1 MRPWQTLRV
10 VRACCSAASIQRT
23 VPARSKGC
31 LRTAFRHAVFRDEY
45 MAPEN
50 QMEANMTAVE
60 LRLYTM

>member
-1 MRPWQTLRV
+1 V
-10 VRACCSAASIQRT
+10 VRACCSAASI
-23 VPARSKGC
+23 ARFASI
-31 LRTAFRHAVFRDEY
+31 TPHHSVFRDEY

>member
-1 MRPWQTLRV
+1 V
-10 VRACCSAASIQRT
+10 VRACCSAASIQL
-23 VPARSKGC
+23 GC

-60 LRLYTM
+60 LRLFTM